1 MRRLLKATV
10 FYGLGDILTI
20 AVGGFLLIPLYTR
33 TLSQEDFGFYV
44 IVKANSDIF
53 TYLFFLGLPSAISRL
68 YFEHK
73 KTNQHVEYLSSVVTF
88 FLLWLIVFTLGL
100 ALEGVGIWKILSPDV
115 PHNPYLYFSV
125 VIASIGFFGAIGS
138 MWLRVENRS
147 GEFLLLQICASII
160 LFSAAFISLAIFRYG
175 LPGLLSSMIISS
187 TFTGLALPYL
197 FKGRFHLKI
206 QWKYIFESLHY
217 GIPVMIG
224 YIAYFLLN
232 RIGIIIIQR
241 FLPVDQIAIFGLAQ
255 QLAMILIIASN
266 SFGKAFQPAIFSA
279 NKAEADLLIMNIVS
293 LLMLLMACI
302 TAPLILFSTDI
313 IHIMAPNGYAK
324 ANGVF
329 LIMLVANFTYSLSLI
344 SDTILL
350 YNKMPKSSV
359 TIAIIGAILST
370 LLSLWLIPLYK
381 LIGAALA
388 IGGTYFLITL
398 LNYWV
403 AKNLI
408 PKPYLMRIV
417 VYASGMA
424 ILAIFSSWIG
434 SQSYDESLI
443 LIVKSIISISI
454 VLTIIRFLFKKYSLM
469 YASND

>member
-1 MRRLLKATV
+1 
-10 FYGLGDILTI
+10 
-20 AVGGFLLIPLYTR
+20 
-33 TLSQEDFGFYV
+33 
-44 IVKANSDIF
+44 
-53 TYLFFLGLPSAISRL
+53 
-68 YFEHK
+68 
-73 KTNQHVEYLSSVVTF
+73 
-88 FLLWLIVFTLGL
+88 
-100 ALEGVGIWKILSPDV
+100 
-115 PHNPYLYFSV
+115 
-125 VIASIGFFGAIGS
+125 
-138 MWLRVENRS
+138 
-147 GEFLLLQICASII
+147 
-160 LFSAAFISLAIFRYG
+160 
-175 LPGLLSSMIISS
+175 
-187 TFTGLALPYL
+187 
-197 FKGRFHLKI
+197 
-206 QWKYIFESLHY
+206 
-217 GIPVMIG
+217 MIG

-417 VYASGMA
+417 IYSAGMA